1 MVTALVL
8 GGGFLFIQ
16 SGDAAT
22 TAAAG
27 ATSSAPPDDAAD
39 TAAADAG
46 PAPGVPQHDFPEVSG
61 DPSIVRAG
69 TKLQTLFEGGCVL
82 TTGPAA
88 DRRGNVYFAE
98 LSARNVCKDED
109 GNVEAG
115 IIWKYDG
122 RNGRTTIWRS
132 PSGQANGMD
141 FDAEGNLVIGE
152 SADNGGQ
159 RVTKTDMRTGR
170 SVILAAYYE
179 GRKLNA
185 PNGVSIDE
193 QGRIYFTDPRYEGL
207 EPVEQPVQGVYRIDT
222 DGSVHRIIA
231 NATKPNGVYVAPD
244 QSTLYVA
251 DFDTGFLDGPRLVP
265 GGARVDPAA
274 ADDAVGVPA
283 QPRRN
288 GRRAAGVGQ
297 LPAEVRP
304 RRDHRRLQRQPVRRR
319 ARQRRRR
326 HPGVHPAG
334 PGDRPHP
341 DRGHPA
347 DRGGVR
353 HRTELE
359 HPVRHRRKGAL
370 PYPAERH
377 RISTAPKLTG
387 IPRGA
392 RTVRQRRG
400 GHRTPMIAAVPA
412 HSIPP
417 ASTAGSPP

>member
-1 MVTALVL
+1 MSRRRLMSRSSGIAVITALVL

-16 SGDAAT
+16 SGDPAT
-22 TAAAG
+22 AAAAG
-27 ATSSAPPDDAAD
+27 ATSSAPPDDPAD

-46 PAPGVPQHDFPEVSG
+46 PAPDVPQHDFPEVSG
-61 DPSIVRAG
+61 DPNIVRAG

-122 RNGRTTIWRS
+122 RSGRTSIWRS
-132 PSGQANGMD
+132 PSGQANGME

-170 SVILAAYYE
+170 SVILAGYYE

-207 EPVEQPVQGVYRIDT
+207 EPVEQPVQGVYRIDN

-251 DFDTGFLDGPRLVP
+251 DFDTGFLDGPRLSP
-265 GGARVDPAA
+265 
-274 ADDAVGVPA
+274 
-283 QPRRN
+283 
-288 GRRAAGVGQ
+288 
-297 LPAEVRP
+297 E
-304 RRDHRRLQRQPVRRR
+304 
-319 ARQRRRR
+319 
-326 HPGVHPAG
+326 
-334 PGDRPHP
+334 
-341 DRGHPA
+341 
-347 DRGGVR
+347 
-353 HRTELE
+353 EL
-359 HPVRHRRKGAL
+359 A
-370 PYPAERH
+370 
-377 RISTAPKLTG
+377 
-387 IPRGA
+387 
-392 RTVRQRRG
+392 
-400 GHRTPMIAAVPA
+400 
-412 HSIPP
+412 SIPP
-417 ASTAGSPP
+417 LQMTLWAYPLNPDGTVGERRALVNYLPKFGPDGITADSNGNLYVAVRDSDAAGIRVYTPQGQEIARIPTGDILPTAAEFGTGRNSNILFVTAGKGLYRIPLNATGYQLPRS